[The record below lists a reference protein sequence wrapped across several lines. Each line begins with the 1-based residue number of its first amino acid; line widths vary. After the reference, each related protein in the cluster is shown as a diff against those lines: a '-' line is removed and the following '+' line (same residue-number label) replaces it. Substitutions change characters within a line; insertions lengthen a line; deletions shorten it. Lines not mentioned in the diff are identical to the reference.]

1 MNEFLV
7 DTANI
12 ARCIT
17 FYFIN
22 KTLFIF
28 NLVLTHC
35 QVNEIAAV
43 LYILVTES
51 FLFDVMAVKAFA
63 PILKEESFQDIKKV
77 LLKIQDQFSAN
88 V

>member
-1 MNEFLV
+1 MDDSLK
-7 DTANI
+7 I
-12 ARCIT
+12 
-17 FYFIN
+17 
-22 KTLFIF
+22 LFIF

-63 PILKEESFQDIKKV
+63 PILKEEIFEDIKRV
-77 LLKIQDQFSAN
+77 FFIQDKFFISVSSN
-88 V
+88 VGISKTSQL